1 MEENVRLA
9 YLYDFYG
16 ELLNEGQRELFST
29 FVFQD
34 LSLQEMADELG
45 ISRQAVHDRI
55 HRCIRA
61 MEEYE
66 AKLHLLKKY
75 QKIEGFAEEIKIEI
89 DKIECAFRD
98 KVIQNQDNISIER
111 KNDFVSVGQKS
122 ETEKLIS
129 TEKRTDSENIN
140 KLISTD
146 GNGIKDKISKPI
158 PADGDRAEKSNSDN
172 KKIEI
177 KEEISNFQ
185 ESKTKIIHL
194 LHEITEVL

>member
-1 MEENVRLA
+1 MWIMMEENVRLA

-16 ELLNEGQRELFST
+16 ELLNAGQRELFST

-66 AKLHLLKKY
+66 AKLHLLEKY
-75 QKIEGFAEEIKIEI
+75 QKIEGIAEEIKSEI
-89 DKIECAFRD
+89 DKIDCAL
-98 KVIQNQDNISIER
+98 
-111 KNDFVSVGQKS
+111 
-122 ETEKLIS
+122 EK
-129 TEKRTDSENIN
+129 
-140 KLISTD
+140 D
-146 GNGIKDKISKPI
+146 GAKENGIT
-158 PADGDRAEKSNSDN
+158 ENQV
-172 KKIEI
+172 ET
-177 KEEISNFQ
+177 SNFY
-185 ESKTKIIHL
+185 ESKSRVIHL

>member
-66 AKLHLLKKY
+66 AKLHLLEKY
-75 QKIEGFAEEIKIEI
+75 QKIEGFVEEIKSEI
-89 DKIECAFRD
+89 DKIDRD
-98 KVIQNQDNISIER
+98 FGTDNQE
-111 KNDFVSVGQKS
+111 
-122 ETEKLIS
+122 ET
-129 TEKRTDSENIN
+129 T
-140 KLISTD
+140 
-146 GNGIKDKISKPI
+146 
-158 PADGDRAEKSNSDN
+158 
-172 KKIEI
+172 
-177 KEEISNFQ
+177 NFQ
-185 ESKTKIIHL
+185 ESKTKMIQL

>member
-66 AKLHLLKKY
+66 AKLPLLDKY
-75 QKIEGFAEEIKIEI
+75 RRIEGIAEEIKSEI
-89 DKIECAFRD
+89 DKFPAKNED
-98 KVIQNQDNISIER
+98 KD
-111 KNDFVSVGQKS
+111 
-122 ETEKLIS
+122 
-129 TEKRTDSENIN
+129 
-140 KLISTD
+140 
-146 GNGIKDKISKPI
+146 
-158 PADGDRAEKSNSDN
+158 PAQAEDAAVTGRN
-172 KKIEI
+172 
-177 KEEISNFQ
+177 
-185 ESKTKIIHL
+185 KIISL
-194 LHEITEVL
+194 LQEITEVL